1 MCTSINSRSVFVFL
15 LSFFQA
21 SSVYNFSC
29 SFLKEKIYYFIK
41 CKDMEGKTQQALK
54 FALQYL
60 IENHCITW
68 LQLFCIDCTL
78 FH

>member
-1 MCTSINSRSVFVFL
+1 
-15 LSFFQA
+15 
-21 SSVYNFSC
+21 
-29 SFLKEKIYYFIK
+29 
-41 CKDMEGKTQQALK
+41 MEGITQQALK

-60 IENHCITW
+60 IEDHCITW